1 MGGTDDERGG
11 WNLGRGY
18 EVMSRLFWSFAA
30 FWLVTTVMA
39 AQIPNATKEVG
50 SVEGHL
56 TCSDGNVPARKAT
69 LRLIPQSVF
78 LPKSHSPQNRA
89 IKPHETITIYD
100 GYYIFPTLPS
110 GVYIFD
116 AIIHV
121 HT

>member
-18 EVMSRLFWSFAA
+18 EVMSRLFCSFAA
-30 FWLVTTVMA
+30 FWLVTMVMA

-69 LRLIPQSVF
+69 LRLIPPSVF
-78 LPKSHSPQNRA
+78 LPKSQSPPNPAPKPLQA
-89 IKPHETITIYD
+89 ISDLGWYL
-100 GYYIFPTLPS
+100 F
-110 GVYIFD
+110 
-116 AIIHV
+116 
-121 HT
+121 